1 MSKKQMLIVDDNHGL
16 REALR
21 TVFEDDFDLAFASSG
36 EEALGVSENRRP
48 QVVLMDYQMP
58 GLDGVQTMQL
68 IREQTPESR
77 VIVMSALD
85 DQQRVAAAMRSGASD
100 FVGKPFDIGEIRSRV
115 ARAVAA
121 SNQSL
126 SFKKPSY
133 FPKTI
138 KPEALITQQEV
149 NAMIDQT
156 LRTACLN

>member
-36 EEALGVSENRRP
+36 EEALGVSGNHRP

-68 IREQTPESR
+68 LRAQTPESR
-77 VIVMSALD
+77 VIVMSASD
-85 DQQRVAAAMRSGASD
+85 DHQRVTAAMRSGASD
-100 FVGKPFDIGEIRSRV
+100 FVGKPFDVGEIKSLV
-115 ARAVAA
+115 ARAVAT
-121 SNQSL
+121 SDKSL
-126 SFKKPSY
+126 SFKKPAY
-133 FPKTI
+133 VAKTI
-138 KPEALITQQEV
+138 KPEPLISQQEV
-149 NAMIDQT
+149 DAMIDQT

>member
-36 EEALGVSENRRP
+36 EEALGVSEHRRP

-68 IREQTPESR
+68 LREQTPESR
-77 VIVMSALD
+77 VIVMSAYD
-85 DQQRVAAAMRSGASD
+85 DHQRVAAAMRSGASD
-100 FVGKPFDIGEIRSRV
+100 FVGKPFDIREIKSLV
-115 ARAVAA
+115 ERAAA
-121 SNQSL
+121 TSDQSL
-126 SFKKPSY
+126 PSKKPSNV
-133 FPKTI
+133 PKTI
-138 KPEALITQQEV
+138 KPKVLITQQEV
-149 NAMIDQT
+149 DAMIDQT